1 MEESQTKTAYGP
13 IFIQHIYFG
22 FNKPDPNIDQP
33 PFYHR
38 SIGFSQFSDPAD
50 LRMAQ
55 TQSVLLPYLTAIRRS
70 LQAALC
76 LRNFASQEVE
86 RHNKPEI
93 ETQSSPEVIARP
105 ITITRTET
113 EYVYIETS
121 INSVRISVKVKQLDN
136 VDVLLAKMFMRF
148 LAQRADSFRI
158 LRRKPVPGYDISF
171 LVTNIHVEQMVL
183 SKLIEFIVAFLQDVD
198 KELSD
203 MKVTLNARAR
213 VCAEEYLKGL
223 V

>member
-1 MEESQTKTAYGP
+1 
-13 IFIQHIYFG
+13 
-22 FNKPDPNIDQP
+22 
-33 PFYHR
+33 
-38 SIGFSQFSDPAD
+38 
-50 LRMAQ
+50 MAQ

>member
-1 MEESQTKTAYGP
+1 
-13 IFIQHIYFG
+13 
-22 FNKPDPNIDQP
+22 
-33 PFYHR
+33 
-38 SIGFSQFSDPAD
+38 
-50 LRMAQ
+50 MAQ
-55 TQSVLLPYLTAIRRS
+55 PQSVLLPYLNAIRRS

-93 ETQSSPEVIARP
+93 ETGSSPEVIARP

-136 VDVLLAKMFMRF
+136 VDILLAKMFMRF

-158 LRRKPVPGYDISF
+158 LRRKPVAGYDISF

-183 SKLIEFIVAFLQDVD
+183 AKLIEFIVAFLQDVD

>member
-1 MEESQTKTAYGP
+1 M
-13 IFIQHIYFG
+13 
-22 FNKPDPNIDQP
+22 
-33 PFYHR
+33 
-38 SIGFSQFSDPAD
+38 
-50 LRMAQ
+50 
-55 TQSVLLPYLTAIRRS
+55 PYLNAIRRS

-76 LRNFASQEVE
+76 LRNFTSQEVE

-93 ETQSSPEVIARP
+93 ETGASPEVIARP

-136 VDVLLAKMFMRF
+136 VDILLARMFMRF

-171 LVTNIHVEQMVL
+171 LVTNLHVEQMVL
-183 SKLIEFIVAFLQDVD
+183 SKLIELIISFLQDVD

-203 MKVTLNARAR
+203 MKVTLNARGRA
-213 VCAEEYLKGL
+213 CAEGYLKGL

>member
-1 MEESQTKTAYGP
+1 
-13 IFIQHIYFG
+13 
-22 FNKPDPNIDQP
+22 
-33 PFYHR
+33 
-38 SIGFSQFSDPAD
+38 
-50 LRMAQ
+50 MAQ
-55 TQSVLLPYLTAIRRS
+55 PQSVLLPYLTAIRRS

-76 LRNFASQEVE
+76 LRNFASQDVE

-93 ETQSSPEVIARP
+93 ETGSSPEVIARP

-136 VDVLLAKMFMRF
+136 VDILLAKMFMRF
-148 LAQRADSFRI
+148 LAQRADAFRI
-158 LRRKPVPGYDISF
+158 LRRKPVQGYDISF

-183 SKLIEFIVAFLQDVD
+183 AKLIEFIISFLQDVD

-213 VCAEEYLKGL
+213 VCAEEYDKGL

>member
-1 MEESQTKTAYGP
+1 
-13 IFIQHIYFG
+13 
-22 FNKPDPNIDQP
+22 
-33 PFYHR
+33 
-38 SIGFSQFSDPAD
+38 
-50 LRMAQ
+50 MAQ
-55 TQSVLLPYLTAIRRS
+55 PQSVLLPYLTAIRRS

-93 ETQSSPEVIARP
+93 ETGSSPEVIARP

-136 VDVLLAKMFMRF
+136 VDILLAKMFMRF

-158 LRRKPVPGYDISF
+158 LRRKPVAGYDISF

-183 SKLIEFIVAFLQDVD
+183 AKLIEFIVAFLQDVD